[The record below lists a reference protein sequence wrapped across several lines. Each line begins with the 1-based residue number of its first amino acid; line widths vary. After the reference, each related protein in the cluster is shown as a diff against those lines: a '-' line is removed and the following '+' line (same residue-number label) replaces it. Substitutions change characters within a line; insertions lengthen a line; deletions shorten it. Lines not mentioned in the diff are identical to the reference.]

1 MKRQTLVEYEEAT
14 PQVRAVYDDVMETL
28 GTPKPLNVL
37 MALGHNPQV
46 LGGVWSMLRNTLVEG
61 DVPALLKELILFRI
75 SVHAGNRYCT
85 SLHGHAA
92 CNLDPSL
99 TYDDL
104 MALAEGEATDKLPTS
119 FQVALDVVS
128 QAALEPK
135 TVAEDGFDFEERLRE
150 VGFSEAEID
159 ELLGQAYFGVMMNML
174 TDAYD
179 IPWEE
184 PFPPEDA

>member
-1 MKRQTLVEYEEAT
+1 MKRASLVDYDAASPE
-14 PQVRAVYDDVMETL
+14 VRAIYDDIMETL

-37 MALGHNPQV
+37 MALGNNERI
-46 LGGVWSMLRNTLVEG
+46 LRGVWSIVKNTLVTG
-61 DVPALLKELILFRI
+61 DAPALLKELILFRI
-75 SVHAGNRYCT
+75 SIHEGNRYCT

-104 MALAEGEATDKLPTS
+104 MALAEGEATEKLPTS
-119 FQVALDVVS
+119 FQVALDVVTR
-128 QAALEPK
+128 AALEPESL
-135 TVAEDGFDFEERLRE
+135 TEEEFDPAERLRE
-150 VGFSEAEID
+150 AGFSEPEID
-159 ELLGQAYFGVMMNML
+159 ELLAQGYFGIMMNTL
-174 TDAYD
+174 TAAYD

>member
-1 MKRQTLVEYEEAT
+1 MKRTSIVDYEDAT
-14 PQVRAVYDDVMETL
+14 PQVQAVYDDVMETL
-28 GTPKPLNVL
+28 GTPKALNVL

-46 LGGVWSMLRNTLVEG
+46 LGAVWSMLKNTLVEG
-61 DVPALLKELILFRI
+61 DVPALLKQLILFRI
-75 SVHAGNRYCT
+75 SIHTGNRYCT

-104 MALAEGEATDKLPTS
+104 MALAEGEATDRLPAS

-128 QAALEPK
+128 RAALESK
-135 TVAEDGFDFEERLRE
+135 SVADEGFDFEEQLRDA
-150 VGFSEAEID
+150 GFSESEID
-159 ELLGQAYFGVMMNML
+159 ELLAQAYLGVMMNML

-179 IPWEE
+179 VPWEE
-184 PFPPEDA
+184 PFPPDDA